1 VGSRL
6 ARQHPWREEMGMS
19 VFARTRWLTSSERRD
34 LLVGLLFASPWIIGF
49 LGFTLFPIASSFYYS
64 FTRYDLLRPPV
75 FLGLENYTNLFTSD
89 RDFRTVA
96 YNTIWW
102 VIFST
107 PLGVL
112 SAFLMALLL
121 NTNIIGRSFFR
132 AVFFF
137 PSIVPVVVSAFV
149 WQFLLNVQY
158 GAVNATL
165 QFLGFP
171 IVPFL
176 SSPEVVKPTLVVIHM
191 WAQGAAMVIFLATL
205 QDVPRSLYE
214 AAIVDGA
221 NSLRRLW
228 HVTIPMVSPVILFN
242 FVMSFISGFQYFTLP
257 WLLTQGGPNQATE
270 FYSLFLY
277 RNAFVFLRMGKAN
290 ALAWLLFTVIIVF
303 TFLLF
308 RLSGRYVFYA
318 GSSR

>member
-1 VGSRL
+1 
-6 ARQHPWREEMGMS
+6 MS
-19 VFARTRWLTSSERRD
+19 VLTRVRYMTKNDRRE
-34 LLVGLLFASPWIIGF
+34 LLIGLLFASPWIIGF
-49 LGFTLFPIASSFYYS
+49 LAFTLIPVASSFYYS
-64 FTRYDLLRPPV
+64 FTRYDLLRPPA
-75 FLGLENYTNLFTSD
+75 FLGLDNYINLLTD
-89 RDFRTVA
+89 DEDFRIVA

-102 VIFST
+102 VVFSA

-112 SAFLMALLL
+112 SAFLMALML
-121 NTNIIGRSFFR
+121 NTNIVARSFFR

-137 PSIVPVVVSAFV
+137 PSIVPVVVTAFV

-158 GAVNATL
+158 GAINSTL
-165 QFLGFP
+165 QYLGLP

-176 SSPEVVKPTLVVIHM
+176 SNPDIVKPSLVMIHM

-214 AAIVDGA
+214 AALMDGA
-221 NSLRRLW
+221 NGLRRLW

-242 FVMSFISGFQYFTLP
+242 AVLSFIGGFQYFTLP

-277 RNAFVFLRMGKAN
+277 RNAFIYLRMGKAN
-290 ALAWLLFTVIIVF
+290 ALAWLLFVVIIVF
-303 TFLLF
+303 TGLLF
-308 RLSGRYVFYA
+308 RLSGRYVYYA
-318 GSSR
+318 GATR

>member
-1 VGSRL
+1 MTAFVRPR
-6 ARQHPWREEMGMS
+6 A
-19 VFARTRWLTSSERRD
+19 LTSTERRE

-49 LGFTLFPIASSFYYS
+49 IGFTLFPIVSSFYYS

-75 FLGLENYTNLFTSD
+75 FIGLENFTNLFTND
-89 RDFRTVA
+89 EDFRIVA
-96 YNTIWW
+96 YNTMWW

-121 NTNIIGRSFFR
+121 NTNIVARSFFR

-149 WQFLLNVQY
+149 WLFLLNVQY

-165 QFLGFP
+165 QYLGLP

-176 SSPEVVKPTLVVIHM
+176 SNPDIVKPTLVAIHM

-221 NSLRRLW
+221 SAFRRLW

-242 FVMSFISGFQYFTLP
+242 FVMSFIGGFQYFTLP
-257 WLLTQGGPNQATE
+257 WLLTGGGPNQATE
-270 FYSLFLY
+270 FYSLFLF
-277 RNAFVFLRMGKAN
+277 RNAFVYLRMGKAN
-290 ALAWLLFTVIIVF
+290 ALAWLLFAVIIFF

-308 RLSGRYVFYA
+308 RISGRHVFYA

>member
-1 VGSRL
+1 MSALTRVRRMTSNDR
-6 ARQHPWREEMGMS
+6 RE
-19 VFARTRWLTSSERRD
+19 
-34 LLVGLLFASPWIIGF
+34 LLIGLLFASPWIIGF
-49 LGFTLFPIASSFYYS
+49 LGFTLIPIASSFYYS

-75 FLGLENYTNLFTSD
+75 FLGIDNYVNLLTD
-89 RDFRTVA
+89 DDDFRVVA
-96 YNTIWW
+96 YNTLWW
-102 VIFST
+102 VVFSA

-121 NTNIIGRSFFR
+121 NTNIVARSFFR

-137 PSIVPVVVSAFV
+137 PSIVPVVVTAFV

-158 GAVNATL
+158 GAINSTL
-165 QFLGFP
+165 QFLGLP

-176 SSPEVVKPTLVVIHM
+176 SNPDIVKPTLVVIHM

-214 AAIVDGA
+214 AATMDGA
-221 NSLRRLW
+221 NALRRLW
-228 HVTIPMVSPVILFN
+228 HITIPMVSPVILFN
-242 FVMSFISGFQYFTLP
+242 MVMSFIGGFQYFTLP

-277 RNAFVFLRMGKAN
+277 RNAFIFLRMGKAS
-290 ALAWLLFTVIIVF
+290 ALAWLLFVVIIVF
-303 TFLLF
+303 TTILF
-308 RLSGRYVFYA
+308 RVSGRWIYYA
-318 GSSR
+318 GASR